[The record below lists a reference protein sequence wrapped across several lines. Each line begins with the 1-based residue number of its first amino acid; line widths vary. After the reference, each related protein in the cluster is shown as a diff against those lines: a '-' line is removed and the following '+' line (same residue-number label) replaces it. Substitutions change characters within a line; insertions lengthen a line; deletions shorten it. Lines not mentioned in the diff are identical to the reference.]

1 MPRPHGSVV
10 ALRALALLLVPW
22 CADQWLHL
30 ELLPTMLWIR
40 LSMAPLAKVLEALP
54 VVFLVA
60 LASSQHPQHLHASQL
75 QAAQAQ
81 PHQGKPLNNWLS
93 SLAALTGTM
102 PRTCNSKQQG
112 ARQSRRVQKYS
123 KLKV

>member
-1 MPRPHGSVV
+1 MPRLHGSVV

-22 CADQWLHL
+22 CAAQWLHL
-30 ELLPTMLWIR
+30 ELLLTMLWIR

-81 PHQGKPLNNWLS
+81 PHQGEPLNNLES
-93 SLAALTGTM
+93 SWVALTAST
-102 PRTCNSKQQG
+102 PRTCNSNRQH
-112 ARQSRRVQKYS
+112 ARQSRRVQKFS